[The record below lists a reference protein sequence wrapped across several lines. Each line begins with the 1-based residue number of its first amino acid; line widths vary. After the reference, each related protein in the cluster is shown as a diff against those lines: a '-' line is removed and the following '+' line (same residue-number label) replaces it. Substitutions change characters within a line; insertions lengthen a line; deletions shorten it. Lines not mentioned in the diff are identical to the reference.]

1 MRGLDGR
8 LANEPVANMGSAVNL
23 VTPPLS
29 PAVKVCGGG
38 VSPAAP
44 AAAPAIKEHPPMSLL
59 TGRPLDELPAAIP
72 ATKLVEFSGRLLM
85 VGMGAIG
92 MASLPLIIKHV
103 AMDVSRITVL
113 TGDDR
118 AVQAAQMAREY
129 PGLNTTLCYLVESN
143 YEAELAK
150 YLGDGDMLVNLS
162 VDVSSVA
169 LMRWCAAHGVA
180 YMDTCTEP
188 WAGYYTDKALSP
200 SARTNYA
207 LREAALAL
215 RAEFGPAAPTAI
227 LTHGANPGMVSHLV
241 KEALLHI
248 AAKQQP
254 QAAPPAAPATRLG
267 WAQLAESLGLR
278 IIHIAERDTQVQAT
292 PREHGQFV
300 NTWSVEGF
308 IAEGSQ
314 PAELGWGTHEKA
326 LPPKGARHAEG
337 CDAAIYINRPGAAT
351 RVRTWTPLEG
361 PFHGFLITH
370 NEAISLA
377 DFLTV
382 GGGRVGTPARYR
394 PTVHYAYHPCP
405 DAIVSLHEFA
415 GKSWKPQT
423 EHKILCDEIVAGKDE
438 LGVLLMG
445 TNPATGEHYSYWYG
459 SQLDIAQARK
469 LAPHNSATT
478 LQVSSSVLAATV
490 WAMRNPRRGL
500 LECEDLPHTDILSVI
515 LPYMA
520 PVVGVFSDW
529 TPLENRCSLF
539 DEDIDR
545 ADPWQFKNI
554 VVE

>member
-1 MRGLDGR
+1 M
-8 LANEPVANMGSAVNL
+8 

-29 PAVKVCGGG
+29 PAVKLGGG
-38 VSPAAP
+38 HADVICSGGPASAV
-44 AAAPAIKEHPPMSLL
+44 AKVHPPMTLL
-59 TGRPLDELPAAIP
+59 TGQSLAELPAAIP
-72 ATKLVEFSGRLLM
+72 ATKLVEFDGRLLM
-85 VGMGAIG
+85 IGMGAIG

-103 AMDVSRITVL
+103 AMDVGRITVL

-118 AVQAAQMAREY
+118 AEQAAQMACEY
-129 PGLNTTLCYLVESN
+129 PGLNVSLCYLVEGN
-143 YEAELAK
+143 YEAELSK

-169 LMRWCAAHGVA
+169 LMQWCATHGVA
-180 YMDTCTEP
+180 YMDTCIEP
-188 WAGYYTDKALSP
+188 WAGYYTDKSLSP
-200 SARTNYA
+200 AARTNYA

-215 RAEFGPAAPTAI
+215 RSQHGPAAPTAI

-241 KEALLHI
+241 KEALLHL
-248 AAKQQP
+248 ASKQGAVDV
-254 QAAPPAAPATRLG
+254 AAPGTRRG
-267 WAQLAESLGLR
+267 WAELAERVGLR
-278 IIHIAERDTQVQAT
+278 IVHIAERDTQVQAA
-292 PREHGQFV
+292 PRQHGQFV

-314 PAELGWGTHEKA
+314 PAELGWGTHEKT
-326 LPPKGARHAEG
+326 LPAKGARHETG
-337 CDAAIYINRPGAAT
+337 CDAAIYINRPGAST

-370 NEAISLA
+370 NEAISIA

-382 GGGRVGTPARYR
+382 DGGAPGAPARYR

-415 GKSWKPQT
+415 GKNWRAQT
-423 EHKILCDEIVAGKDE
+423 EHKIMCDEIVSGKDE

-445 TNPATGEHYSYWYG
+445 TVPATGEHYSYWFG
-459 SQLDIAQARK
+459 SQLDIVQARK

-500 LECEDLPHTDILSVI
+500 LECEDLPHTDILNVI

-520 PVVGVFSDW
+520 PVVGVYSDW
-529 TPLENRCSLF
+529 TPLEHRCSLF

-554 VVE
+554 IVE